1 MFFDNK
7 TKYDK
12 TALPI
17 TLFHLRVAYNYK
29 IDGLHF
35 SSTNIKPTAGKTSCG
50 DVVLNSLLAERVE
63 EQDTFKQTGLQWTNS
78 LILLLLSAAP
88 TAPGCVGMNAARRF
102 SCLCCAAVKGI
113 VGNFVWKVCSSQVQS
128 RLGKVGGSGRIKFT
142 SGDLVSTWSDVNLSI
157 EFVLWQL
164 LMTYHKFV
172 RTWVGTRTGIDKRF
186 MCSIG
191 RDDLRI
197 WSPTSSKKGGIAANG
212 CWSLPLK
219 WLLANHSASFPG
231 LRVE

>member
-172 RTWVGTRTGIDKRF
+172 RTWVGTSTGIDKRPKF
-186 MCSIG
+186 NVWLGSQPMGSTTIG
-191 RDDLRI
+191 TK
-197 WSPTSSKKGGIAANG
+197 PT
-212 CWSLPLK
+212 
-219 WLLANHSASFPG
+219 H
-231 LRVE
+231 